1 MNRFLTAL
9 VAGATILTLSSPSYA
24 DSVKANATKLV
35 APVMAVGKA
44 CPKHYVYVKGYKKAN
59 GTKVKGYCRK
69 TR

>member
-9 VAGATILTLSSPSYA
+9 VAGAAILTLSAPSYA
-24 DSVKANATKLV
+24 DSAKANATKLV

-44 CPKHYVYVKGYKKAN
+44 CPKHYVYVKGYTKKS

-69 TR
+69 SM